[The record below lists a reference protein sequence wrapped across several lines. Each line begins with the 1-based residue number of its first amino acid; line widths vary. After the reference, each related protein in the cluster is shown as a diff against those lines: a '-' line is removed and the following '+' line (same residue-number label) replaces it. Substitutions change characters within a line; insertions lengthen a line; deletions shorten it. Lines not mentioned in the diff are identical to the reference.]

1 MFCRGVHL
9 GQDGQLRS
17 RGEDDQSMV
26 GIEIDVIQTILLKLW
41 FFAAYYCPMS
51 NINLIFVNL
60 LHLLSEKNR

>member
-26 GIEIDVIQTILLKLW
+26 GIEIDVIQTILLKL
-41 FFAAYYCPMS
+41 
-51 NINLIFVNL
+51 
-60 LHLLSEKNR
+60 